1 MFRLRTLGG
10 LALERDGAPIES
22 ASAQRKALALLAVL
36 ARSDRA
42 AVGGASGLD
51 RERLMALFWPESD
64 EERARGALRQTLHVL
79 RRELLSP
86 NAITGATVLRIDPG
100 VVEVD
105 VQRFQAALAAGDLRE
120 AVARYAGPF
129 LDGVHID
136 GAQDFEHWAE
146 VERAALARDF
156 GGALWGLAQSAE
168 DSGDHDVAAEWWR
181 RAQNH
186 DPLDGRVVI
195 RLMEALGRIGDRAAA
210 LRHAAAH
217 DALLRQ
223 ELGAS
228 PDPNVSAL
236 GARLRAGEPASAAH
250 ARPSQVSTE
259 PVAATQGRD
268 AGVPSPNDVAHSAA
282 APAGHPRGARRAKLT
297 LLIGAVAVVVGAVAV
312 VEGRAGNR
320 PSNPL
325 ALDAD
330 RIAVTVFDNR
340 TGDPALDPVG
350 QMAADWVT
358 RGIARMNVGHVL
370 DPATFYAEHR
380 GARGPRDARE
390 LARQYHAALVVAG
403 SYYRG
408 GDSLYF
414 AVRVLDTAT
423 GQLVRVLEPV
433 GAPLGDPV
441 GAIEEV
447 RQRVASAIGSVL
459 DPRAKNYTD
468 VRTPPPTLPAYREFV
483 AGMDAYWRGE
493 TQVALGHFE
502 AAARSDTTFETAAMW
517 VGVNAVTVGR
527 CALADSIDRALA
539 ARHNGVP
546 PDDEFGFLATSRARC
561 DNDFELGMRLARAR
575 LAADPGSAFDRWRLA
590 TNAWHAGH
598 VAEAIAAF
606 RSIDPATQLGWIS
619 DSGKVIYWREL
630 AAAYHALGKYD
641 AELGVGTQ
649 LGRRV
654 PDRLSRI
661 FLTARALVGAGRPA
675 EALRALDGAEQLPPD
690 PALVASE
697 MALRYRPVALAT
709 PAWVMYQIATELA
722 AHGFP
727 DAARDAAERA
737 ARWSQTRPTEEQAR
751 PEHRLTLARTLEFL
765 GRYDEAARLATG
777 LVRQD
782 SENADLRGTAG
793 VIAARAGIRADALG
807 ADAWL
812 AQIPLRNARG
822 LPTLYRARIAALL
835 GDERRAEGLLEG
847 LPHRV
852 HPTDPLQF
860 HTDPA
865 FAALRGRPW
874 FAALAR
880 PRP

>member
-10 LALERDGAPIES
+10 LALERDGVPVES

-36 ARSDRA
+36 ARSDGA
-42 AVGGASGLD
+42 AVGGAGGLD
-51 RERLMALFWPESD
+51 RERLMALFWPESN

-86 NAITGATVLRIDPG
+86 DAITGAAVLRIDPG
-100 VVEVD
+100 VVEAD

-120 AVARYAGPF
+120 AVGRYAGPF

-136 GAQDFEHWAE
+136 GAPDFEHWAE
-146 VERAALARDF
+146 VERAALARDY
-156 GGALWGLAQSAE
+156 GGALWRLAQSAAE
-168 DSGDHDVAAEWWR
+168 YGDHDLAAEWWR

-186 DPLDGRVVI
+186 DPLDARVVVK
-195 RLMEALGRIGDRAAA
+195 LMEALEQIGDRAAA
-210 LRHAAAH
+210 LRHADAH
-217 DALLRQ
+217 DALLQ
-223 ELGAS
+223 YELGAS

-236 GARLRAGEPASAAH
+236 AARLRTGNLVAAED
-250 ARPSQVSTE
+250 ARPSRVSTE
-259 PVAATQGRD
+259 PAAATT
-268 AGVPSPNDVAHSAA
+268 GVSPSLVSPNERAHAGAA
-282 APAGHPRGARRAKLT
+282 WVRRMRGGRRAKLA
-297 LLIGAVAVVVGAVAV
+297 LYIGVVALVVGAIAV

-320 PSNPL
+320 PSDQP

-330 RIAVTVFDNR
+330 RIAVAVFENR
-340 TGDPALDPVG
+340 TGDPELDPVG

-380 GARGPRDARE
+380 GPGGPLDARE
-390 LARQYHAALVVAG
+390 LARQHNAGLVVAG
-403 SYYRG
+403 SYYRAR
-408 GDSLYF
+408 DSLYF

-423 GQLVRVLEPV
+423 GQLVRVLEAV
-433 GAPLGDPV
+433 GAPVGDPV
-441 GAIEEV
+441 RAIEEV
-447 RQRVASAIGSVL
+447 RQRVASGIGSVL

-468 VRTPPPTLPAYREFV
+468 VRTPPPTLSAYREFV

-493 TQVALGHFE
+493 TQIALGHFE
-502 AAARSDTTFETAAMW
+502 EAARSDTTFETAAMW
-517 VGVNAVTVGR
+517 VAVNAVTVGR
-527 CALADSIDRALA
+527 CELADSIDQALA

-546 PDDEFGFLATSRARC
+546 PDDEFGFLAVSRARC

-575 LAADPGSAFDRWRLA
+575 LATDPGSAFARWRLA

-598 VAEAIAAF
+598 VTEAIAAF

-630 AAAYHALGKYD
+630 AAAYHALGDYD

-649 LGRRV
+649 VGRRA
-654 PDRLSRI
+654 PDRLARI
-661 FLTARALVGAGRPA
+661 FLTARALVGAGRAA
-675 EALRALDGAEQLPPD
+675 EALRALADAERLAPD

-697 MALRYRPVALAT
+697 LAFQYRPEALAT

-722 AHGFP
+722 AHGFS
-727 DAARDAAERA
+727 DAAREAAEHA
-737 ARWSQTRPTEEQAR
+737 VRWSRARPAEEQAR
-751 PEHRLTLARTLEFL
+751 PEHRLTVARALEML
-765 GRYDEAARLATG
+765 GRYDEATRVTTA
-777 LVRQD
+777 LVA
-782 SENADLRGTAG
+782 EGPGNLDLRGTAG
-793 VIAARAGIRADALG
+793 VLAARQGNRADALG
-807 ADAWL
+807 IDAWL
-812 AQIPLRNARG
+812 SRFPARNSRG

-835 GDERRAEGLLEG
+835 GDERHAQVLLER

-865 FAALRGRPW
+865 FASLRGRPW
-874 FAALAR
+874 FDALAR
-880 PRP
+880 PRR